1 MIEAQAKLY
10 GGPAFFAGEKITC
23 SVTFRNIY
31 QDELGQQQSAR
42 SECEILAWASA
53 QIVCICS
60 INPQKVTDSTF
71 GSSTHTTLTTT
82 SLSPSRGEH
91 GCVIFSTKPKILVC
105 DLSLAAAQSAA
116 YKYEETLPSDLPPS
130 FRGQAVKY
138 SYKLKI
144 GMQKVGSQ
152 IKMLHL
158 PLRLMTWQT
167 LGLPIYQD
175 EEDVAVR
182 NPFLKSSPK
191 DSQLDQALE
200 AMQLLSSRRSPS
212 VYKVTNSQ
220 GKVVSLCLFKSSYR
234 LGEDIIGT
242 LDFSDGVVSCMQYS
256 VTLQSQEIVPEEKR
270 RRLGNAAPT
279 AEETTIV
286 SHTKHHE
293 FSVGFLQTHMSLP
306 VPLYVTPSFDTDLIV
321 LKWRLHFEFVTAVK
335 AIDWKGE
342 SQWQPPQVTDIE
354 TMVWDFPIVIYPTA
368 PAHVSKAFY
377 SQRDATMAI

>member
-191 DSQLDQALE
+191 DSQLDQPLE

-242 LDFSDGVVSCMQYS
+242 LDFSDGVVCCIQY
-256 VTLQSQEIVPEEKR
+256 
-270 RRLGNAAPT
+270 
-279 AEETTIV
+279 
-286 SHTKHHE
+286 
-293 FSVGFLQTHMSLP
+293 
-306 VPLYVTPSFDTDLIV
+306 
-321 LKWRLHFEFVTAVK
+321 
-335 AIDWKGE
+335 
-342 SQWQPPQVTDIE
+342 
-354 TMVWDFPIVIYPTA
+354 
-368 PAHVSKAFY
+368 
-377 SQRDATMAI
+377 

>member
-1 MIEAQAKLY
+1 MILCYSNLRKLTSNVLDFNTISLIDS
-10 GGPAFFAGEKITC
+10 FF
-23 SVTFRNIY
+23 
-31 QDELGQQQSAR
+31 
-42 SECEILAWASA
+42 
-53 QIVCICS
+53 
-60 INPQKVTDSTF
+60 
-71 GSSTHTTLTTT
+71 
-82 SLSPSRGEH
+82 
-91 GCVIFSTKPKILVC
+91 
-105 DLSLAAAQSAA
+105 
-116 YKYEETLPSDLPPS
+116 
-130 FRGQAVKY
+130 
-138 SYKLKI
+138 
-144 GMQKVGSQ
+144 
-152 IKMLHL
+152 
-158 PLRLMTWQT
+158 
-167 LGLPIYQD
+167 
-175 EEDVAVR
+175 
-182 NPFLKSSPK
+182 
-191 DSQLDQALE
+191 
-200 AMQLLSSRRSPS
+200 QLLSSRRSPS

-242 LDFSDGVVSCMQYS
+242 LDFSDGVVSCMQVSPTRITTSLYYRTSHLIIIVYIANFLSEFSYWWILMLDHDTCVIILKDIELNWIFFQYS